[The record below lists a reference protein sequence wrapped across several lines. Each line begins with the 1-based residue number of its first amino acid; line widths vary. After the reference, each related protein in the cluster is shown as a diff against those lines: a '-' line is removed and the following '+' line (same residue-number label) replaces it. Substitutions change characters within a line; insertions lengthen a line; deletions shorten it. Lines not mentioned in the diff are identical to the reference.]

1 MQQNRNKLGGQ
12 PPKQTAPDNSRAL
25 IFIGVGLI
33 VLALI
38 VFGLLFLFSKHG
50 DDSSRE
56 ENDSGSLSSAGSSQD
71 NSKAVQNGQS
81 SSGSADS
88 TDGSGSG
95 AAQVKVHFID
105 VGQGDCTLVMS
116 AGEAMLIDSG
126 ERDDSDRVIKYLKE
140 QGVTKLSCII
150 VTHPHTDHM
159 GEMPDILKAFKA
171 DRFIMPKVPDNMVPT
186 IMRFEKML
194 KQVKNQGLEVTWSSN
209 SEFRLG
215 DAVINTYTP
224 KGQFEELNDYSTVV
238 KITCGSKKF
247 LITGDTEKEEEA
259 DLLAQKFDFRAD
271 LLKVPHHGSYKG
283 TTNELLKAV
292 GAQYAVICCGKNND
306 YGHPHDST
314 LKRINKF
321 ISNVYITKDNG
332 DIVFS
337 TDGKELTV
345 TKQRG

>member
-1 MQQNRNKLGGQ
+1 MQQNRNKLSMQ
-12 PPKQTAPDNSRAL
+12 PSKQTGQDNSQML
-25 IFIGVGLI
+25 IIIGVGLI
-33 VLALI
+33 VLALA
-38 VFGLLFLFSKHG
+38 VFGILFLFSKG
-50 DDSSRE
+50 SSGGE
-56 ENDSGSLSSAGSSQD
+56 SSGGEQSLSANSADKSEAD
-71 NSKAVQNGQS
+71 QNGNS
-81 SSGSADS
+81 STSDGSA
-88 TDGSGSG
+88 
-95 AAQVKVHFID
+95 QVNVHFID

-116 AGEAMLIDSG
+116 HGEAMLIDSG

-159 GEMPDILKAFKA
+159 GEMPDILKAFKT
-171 DRFIMPKVPDNMVPT
+171 DKFIMPKVPDNMVPT
-186 IMRFEKML
+186 IMRYEKML
-194 KQVKNQGLEVTWSSN
+194 KQIKNQGLEISWSSN

-238 KITCGSKKF
+238 KISCGSRKF
-247 LITGDTEKEEEA
+247 LITGDMEKEEES

-271 LLKVPHHGSYKG
+271 VLKVPHHGSYKG
-283 TTNELLKAV
+283 TTSELLKAV

-314 LKRINKF
+314 LKRIKKF

-337 TDGKELTV
+337 TDGKSLTV
-345 TKQRG
+345 TTQRG

>member
-1 MQQNRNKLGGQ
+1 MQQNRNKLSTQ
-12 PPKQTAPDNSRAL
+12 PSKQTGQDNSQTL
-25 IFIGVGLI
+25 IIIGVGLI
-33 VLALI
+33 VLALA
-38 VFGLLFLFSKHG
+38 VFGILFLFSKG
-50 DDSSRE
+50 
-56 ENDSGSLSSAGSSQD
+56 SGGSS
-71 NSKAVQNGQS
+71 GGE
-81 SSGSADS
+81 SSGSEQSLSANSADKSEADQNGNSS
-88 TDGSGSG
+88 TPEGS
-95 AAQVKVHFID
+95 AQVKVHFID

-116 AGEAMLIDSG
+116 HGEAMLIDSG

-140 QGVTKLSCII
+140 QGITKLSCII

-159 GEMPDILKAFKA
+159 GEMPDILKAFKT
-171 DRFIMPKVPDNMVPT
+171 DKFIMPKVPDNMVPT
-186 IMRFEKML
+186 IMRYEKML
-194 KQVKNQGLEVTWSSN
+194 KQIKNQGLEISWSSN

-238 KITCGSKKF
+238 KISCGSRKF
-247 LITGDTEKEEEA
+247 LITGDTEKEEES
-259 DLLAQKFDFRAD
+259 DLLAQRFDFRAD
-271 LLKVPHHGSYKG
+271 VLKVPHHGSYKG
-283 TTNELLKAV
+283 TTSELLKAV

>member
-1 MQQNRNKLGGQ
+1 MQQNRNKLSMQ
-12 PPKQTAPDNSRAL
+12 PSKQTGQDNSQTL
-25 IFIGVGLI
+25 IIIGVGLI
-33 VLALI
+33 VLALA
-38 VFGLLFLFSKHG
+38 VFGILFLFSKDSG
-50 DDSSRE
+50 DSSGGE
-56 ENDSGSLSSAGSSQD
+56 SSGGEQSLSANSAVKSEAD
-71 NSKAVQNGQS
+71 QNGNS
-81 SSGSADS
+81 STPEGS
-88 TDGSGSG
+88 
-95 AAQVKVHFID
+95 AQVKVHFID

-116 AGEAMLIDSG
+116 HGEAMLIDSG

-140 QGVTKLSCII
+140 QGITKLSCII

-159 GEMPDILKAFKA
+159 GEMPDILKAFKT
-171 DRFIMPKVPDNMVPT
+171 DKFIMPKVPDNMVTT
-186 IMRFEKML
+186 IMRYEKML
-194 KQVKNQGLEVTWSSN
+194 KQIKNQGLEISWSSN

-238 KITCGSKKF
+238 KISCGSRKF
-247 LITGDTEKEEEA
+247 LITGDTEKEEES

-271 LLKVPHHGSYKG
+271 VLKVPHHGSYKG
-283 TTNELLKAV
+283 TTSELLKAV

-314 LKRINKF
+314 LKRIKKF

-337 TDGKELTV
+337 TDGKSLTV
-345 TKQRG
+345 TTQRG

>member
-1 MQQNRNKLGGQ
+1 MQQNRNKLSMR
-12 PPKQTAPDNSRAL
+12 PSKQTGQDNSQTL
-25 IFIGVGLI
+25 IIIGVGLI
-33 VLALI
+33 VLALA
-38 VFGLLFLFSKHG
+38 VFGILFLFSKG
-50 DDSSRE
+50 
-56 ENDSGSLSSAGSSQD
+56 SGGSS
-71 NSKAVQNGQS
+71 GGE
-81 SSGSADS
+81 SSGSEQSLSANSADKSEADQNGNSS
-88 TDGSGSG
+88 TPEGS
-95 AAQVKVHFID
+95 AQVKVHFID

-116 AGEAMLIDSG
+116 HGEAMLIDSG

-159 GEMPDILKAFKA
+159 GEMPDILKAFKT
-171 DRFIMPKVPDNMVPT
+171 DKFIMPKVPDNMVPT
-186 IMRFEKML
+186 IMRYEKML
-194 KQVKNQGLEVTWSSN
+194 KQIKNQGLEISWSSN

-238 KITCGSKKF
+238 KISCGSRKF
-247 LITGDTEKEEEA
+247 LIMGDTEKEEES

-271 LLKVPHHGSYKG
+271 VLKVPHHGSYKG
-283 TTNELLKAV
+283 TTSELLKAV

-314 LKRINKF
+314 LKRIKKF

-332 DIVFS
+332 DIVFT
-337 TDGKELTV
+337 TDGKSLTV
-345 TKQRG
+345 TTQRG

>member
-1 MQQNRNKLGGQ
+1 MQQNRNKLSMQ
-12 PPKQTAPDNSRAL
+12 PSKQTGQDNSQTL
-25 IFIGVGLI
+25 IVIGVGLI
-33 VLALI
+33 VLALA
-38 VFGLLFLFSKHG
+38 VFGILFLFSKG
-50 DDSSRE
+50 SGGSSGGE
-56 ENDSGSLSSAGSSQD
+56 SSGGEQSLSANSADKSEAD
-71 NSKAVQNGQS
+71 QNGNS
-81 SSGSADS
+81 STPEGS
-88 TDGSGSG
+88 
-95 AAQVKVHFID
+95 AQVKVHFID

-116 AGEAMLIDSG
+116 HGEAMLIDSG

-140 QGVTKLSCII
+140 QGITKLSCII

-159 GEMPDILKAFKA
+159 GEMPDILKAFKT
-171 DRFIMPKVPDNMVPT
+171 DKFIMPKVPDNMVPT
-186 IMRFEKML
+186 IMRYEKML
-194 KQVKNQGLEVTWSSN
+194 KQIKNQGLEISWSSN

-238 KITCGSKKF
+238 KISCGSRKF
-247 LITGDTEKEEEA
+247 LITGDTEKEEES
-259 DLLAQKFDFRAD
+259 DLLAQRFDFRAD
-271 LLKVPHHGSYKG
+271 VLKVPHHGSYKG
-283 TTNELLKAV
+283 TTSELLKAV